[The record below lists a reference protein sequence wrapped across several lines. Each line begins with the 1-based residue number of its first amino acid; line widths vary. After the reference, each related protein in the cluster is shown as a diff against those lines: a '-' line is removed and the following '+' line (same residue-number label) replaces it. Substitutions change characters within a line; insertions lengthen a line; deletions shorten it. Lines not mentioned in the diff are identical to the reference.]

1 MTIHHDSLDK
11 SWHTLSADAA
21 LRALDSDR
29 TCGLSSGEAH
39 QRAEH
44 FGPNAVPPAKRRSA
58 WMRFLM
64 QFHNVLIYV
73 LLASA
78 SVSALLGDFV
88 DTGVI
93 MGVVIIIAL
102 IGFIQEGKA
111 ESALEA
117 IRRMLSLS
125 AMVLRDGRRETIPAE
140 QLVPG
145 DIVFIQSGDKVPA
158 DLRLLQ
164 AKNLRIDEAPLT
176 GESIAVEKSIAPV
189 AENAVLGDRFCI
201 AYSGTLVTYGQ
212 GLGVVVATGTHTA
225 VGRIS
230 SMLTHVE
237 KVETP
242 LTKQMEGFSHWLTSA
257 ILLMAAGAFAF
268 GLLVRGYPLDE
279 MLMAVVG
286 LAVAA
291 IPEGLPAIVTITLAV
306 GVQRMAKR
314 NAIIR
319 QLPAVETLGSVTV
332 ICSDKTGT
340 LTRNEMTVQSVITPE
355 QVFRISGVGYSPDG
369 RFSVDG
375 RTISPADAPELVEIA
390 RASLLCN
397 DALLRKHNAVYEL
410 QGDPTEGALLT
421 LASKVLPDP
430 APERA
435 NFPRIDAIPF
445 ESEHRFMATLHH
457 DHEGHGF
464 IFLKG
469 APEVVFEKCDRERR
483 SSGDAPQDRSRWHC
497 LLEQAAAE
505 GQRLLA
511 IAVKPLPQ
519 PLQQL
524 TFADT
529 EGGFI
534 LLALLGLIDPP
545 REEAI
550 RAVASC
556 HQAGI
561 EVKMITGDHALTAQA
576 IGARLGIS
584 DDESTLTGSAIEAL
598 DDAAL
603 RAQLKNTAVFARTS
617 PEHKLRLV
625 QALQADGD
633 IVSMTGDG
641 VNDAPALKRADI
653 GVAMGINGTEAAKE
667 AADMVLADDNF
678 ASITHAVEEGRTV
691 YDNLQKA
698 IVYVL
703 PTSFGEA
710 GAIMVAILLGFT
722 MPITPLQ
729 ILWVNLV
736 TAVTLSLPL
745 AFEQPEENVMQR
757 PPRPPKQPLLTTFAL
772 WRIVFVTFL
781 LVAGLLGLFF
791 YELGL
796 GAGIEAARTAAV
808 NTLVMGEIVY
818 LFNSRYL
825 YASAISWKG
834 LFSNRYV
841 LLAVP
846 VLLVAQGLFSYLP
859 VLQKLFGTAD
869 IDAAAWARI
878 AAFGMLLFGLVEI
891 EKYLLRIVSARKAVV
906 KKPVPVSVR
915 LRRGIRVLA
924 RSLIALVTT
933 AVLWSTVRLAPG
945 IYESL
950 IASAFP
956 PNLLTLFP
964 AFCLIVALLLVLETA
979 IALYLELRTYSLAL
993 DIFAAAVLTVVA
1005 NRAAQLDWQTA
1016 DAASLYTL
1024 ALAILTLALTCLA
1037 LALVYSWAQQ
1047 SKRRSD

>member
-1 MTIHHDSLDK
+1 MTIRHDSLDK
-11 SWHTLSADAA
+11 SWHTLSAKAV
-21 LRALDSDR
+21 LRALDSDKTR
-29 TCGLSSGEAH
+29 GLSSGEA
-39 QRAEH
+39 QRRAER

-58 WMRFLM
+58 WMRLLT

-111 ESALEA
+111 ESAIEA
-117 IRRMLSLS
+117 IRHMLSLS
-125 AMVLRDGRRETIPAE
+125 AVVLRDGQRETIPAE

-145 DIVFIQSGDKVPA
+145 DIVLIQSGDKVPA
-158 DLRLLQ
+158 DLRLLE

-176 GESIAVEKSIAPV
+176 GESIAVEKSVAPV
-189 AENAVLGDRFCI
+189 TEKAVLGDRFCI

-212 GLGVVVATGTHTA
+212 GLGVVIATGTATA
-225 VGRIS
+225 VGQIS
-230 SMLTHVE
+230 RMLTHVE
-237 KVETP
+237 KVATP
-242 LTKQMEGFSHWLTSA
+242 LLKQMETFGRWLTGA
-257 ILLMAAGAFAF
+257 ILLMAAACFAF
-268 GLLVRGYPLDE
+268 GMLVRGYPLKE

-319 QLPAVETLGSVTV
+319 HLPAVETLGSVTV

-340 LTRNEMTVQSVITPE
+340 LTRNEMTVQNVITPE
-355 QVFRISGVGYSPDG
+355 RVFGVSGVGYSPDG

-375 RTISPADAPELVEIA
+375 QTISPAEAPELVEIA

-397 DALLRKHNAVYEL
+397 DAVVRRQNGVFEL
-410 QGDPTEGALLT
+410 QGDPTEGALQT
-421 LASKVLPDP
+421 LALKVLPNP
-430 APERA
+430 ALEQA
-435 NFPRIDAIPF
+435 NFPRIDTIPF

-483 SSGDAPQDRSRWHC
+483 RSGDSPLNRTRWHDI
-497 LLEQAAAE
+497 LEQAAAE

-511 IAVKPLPQ
+511 IAVKPLKEPQ
-519 PLQQL
+519 QQL
-524 TFADT
+524 SFADT
-529 EGGFI
+529 EEGFV
-534 LLALLGLIDPP
+534 LLALLGLMDPP

-576 IGARLGIS
+576 IGARLGIT
-584 DDESTLTGSAIEAL
+584 DGERPLTGIEIEAL
-598 DDAAL
+598 DDEAL
-603 RAQLKNTAVFARTS
+603 RAQLANASVFARTS

-625 QALQADGD
+625 HALQAEGD
-633 IVSMTGDG
+633 IVAMTGDG

-653 GVAMGINGTEAAKE
+653 GIAMGINGTEAAKE

-678 ASITHAVEEGRTV
+678 ASIAHAVEEGRTV

-729 ILWVNLV
+729 ILWVNLI

-745 AFEQPEENVMQR
+745 AFELPEENVMQR
-757 PPRPPKQPLLTTFAL
+757 PPRPPKEPLLTTFAL
-772 WRIVFVTFL
+772 WRIIFVSFL
-781 LVAGLLGLFF
+781 LVAGLLGLFY
-791 YELGL
+791 YEIGL

-825 YASAISWKG
+825 YAPALSWKG

-869 IDAAAWARI
+869 IDATAWARI
-878 AAFGMLLFGLVEI
+878 GAFGLLLFTLVEI

-906 KKPVPVSVR
+906 KKPVLVSVR
-915 LRRGIRVLA
+915 FRRGVRVLP
-924 RSLIALVTT
+924 RVLIAAMTA
-933 AVLWSTVRLAPG
+933 AVLWIAVRLTPG

-950 IASAFP
+950 IVSAFP
-956 PNLLTLFP
+956 PDLPALLP
-964 AFCLIVALLLVLETA
+964 AFCLIVALLLAIETA
-979 IALYLELRTYSLAL
+979 IALFLSLRSYSLAL
-993 DIFAAAVLTVVA
+993 DVFVAAVLTAVA
-1005 NRAAQLDWQTA
+1005 DQAVKFDWQAA
-1016 DAASLYTL
+1016 DSPAMRVPAVALL
-1024 ALAILTLALTCLA
+1024 ALAAAYLA
-1037 LALVYSWAQQ
+1037 LALVYSWTQRV
-1047 SKRRSD
+1047 KM